1 MLYED
6 GTKNTFSWADRESNL
21 KIQINFLYDALF
33 NKC

>member
-1 MLYED
+1 MAK
-6 GTKNTFSWADRESNL
+6 KNTFSWADREPNL